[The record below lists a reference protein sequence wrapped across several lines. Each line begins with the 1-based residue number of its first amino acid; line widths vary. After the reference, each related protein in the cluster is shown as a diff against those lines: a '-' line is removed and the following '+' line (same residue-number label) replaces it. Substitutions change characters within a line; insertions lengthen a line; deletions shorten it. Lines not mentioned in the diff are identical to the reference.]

1 MECKLKTHSKEE
13 IIMPLKLKDTLPVIE
28 KLKKENIFA
37 MTEERAVHQDIRE
50 LKIAVLN
57 LMPDKENTEQ
67 QLLRLLS
74 NSPLQIEV
82 DFIRLVSHKYKNTPA
97 SYLLKNYVPFYQIE
111 NKYYDGLII
120 TGAPVE
126 KLEFEDVDYWGELT
140 SILEW
145 SRLHVTSTLHLCWA
159 AQAGLYYHY
168 GVRKTDYAKKLS
180 GIYEHIVTEPTNE
193 LLRGID
199 RHFYAP
205 HSRHTGLVRE
215 DIENVPELTILA
227 ESEKAGVYI
236 VSDGGSNIFVNGH
249 PEYDLYRL
257 GEEYIR
263 DTDAGLSPDIP
274 ENYFPDDDPEKEPVS
289 RWLSASGLL
298 FSNWLNY
305 FVYQITPYQF

>member
-1 MECKLKTHSKEE
+1 MPIRLKES
-13 IIMPLKLKDTLPVIE
+13 LPVIE

-37 MTEERAVHQDIRE
+37 MTEERASHQDIRE

-82 DFIRLVSHKYKNTPA
+82 TFIRLVSHKYKNTA
-97 SYLLKNYVPFYQIE
+97 MSYLIKNYQPFYQIE
-111 NKYYDGLII
+111 NKYFDGLII

-126 KLEFEDVDYWGELT
+126 KLQFEDVDYWGEL
-140 SILEW
+140 SAIFEW
-145 SRLHVTSTLHLCWA
+145 SRIHVTSTLYLCWA

-168 GVRKTDYAKKLS
+168 GVSKFDYDKKLS
-180 GIYEHIVTEPTNE
+180 GIYEHTLTDPTNE
-193 LLRGID
+193 LVRGFD
-199 RHFYAP
+199 KNFYLP
-205 HSRHTGLVRE
+205 HSRYTGLNDDE
-215 DIENVPELTILA
+215 IQSIGELSVIA
-227 ESEKAGVYI
+227 RSNEAGAVI
-236 VSDGGSNIFVNGH
+236 VADDKNNFYVNAH

-257 GEEYIR
+257 AEEYIR
-263 DTDAGLSPDIP
+263 DTDKGLDPDVP
-274 ENYFPDDDPEKEPVS
+274 ANYFPDDDPEKEPVS
-289 RWLSASGLL
+289 RWLSASSLL